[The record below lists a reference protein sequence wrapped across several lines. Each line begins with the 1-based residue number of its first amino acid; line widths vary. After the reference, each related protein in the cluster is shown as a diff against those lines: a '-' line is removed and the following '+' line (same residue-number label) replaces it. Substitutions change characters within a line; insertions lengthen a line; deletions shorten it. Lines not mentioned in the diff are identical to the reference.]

1 MTCRRVVPFNR
12 TGYIRNVAGGRLPP
26 LQTHGGVVPFTR
38 TGYIHHV
45 ACGDESSPLH
55 CVAPFIRTGYIGDV
69 PGTAH
74 RPFPTVSL
82 VGVFLNRR
90 VSKPATSVASIT
102 VNCQLKKIPQPVHE
116 MWKKAVE
123 FVLILG
129 RLGALELQLKP
140 VCNERNKLTVGGLA
154 LGVAHRVAKEAL
166 QGVQIAP
173 VPGHLDG
180 VANGPLYPAWGS
192 LEGLGYLGVEDL
204 GDGVRGLS
212 AHAGGFQERRK
223 RKGFIAFFIVPYS
236 TALRGVASIIA
247 YSNFIVKFQPN
258 KHLKLQ
264 FIGIFITNTVQ

>member
-1 MTCRRVVPFNR
+1 MAMNHRRYIAWYRSTAQVVFETWR
-12 TGYIRNVAGGRLPP
+12 AAD
-26 LQTHGGVVPFTR
+26 F
-38 TGYIHHV
+38 
-45 ACGDESSPLH
+45 A
-55 CVAPFIRTGYIGDV
+55 A
-69 PGTAH
+69 
-74 RPFPTVSL
+74 PTVSL

-90 VSKPATSVASIT
+90 VSKPATSVAPTT
-102 VNCQLKKIPQPVHE
+102 VNCQLSKLSIVNCQFPKNPQPVHE

-129 RLGALELQLKP
+129 GLGGFELQLQP
-140 VCNERNKLTVGGLA
+140 VRDQCDKLTIGGLS
-154 LGVAHRVAKEAL
+154 LGVTHGIAKEAL
-166 QGVQIAP
+166 QGVQVSP
-173 VPGHLDG
+173 VPCHLDG
-180 VANGPLYPAWGS
+180 VADGPFYPGGGG
-192 LEGLGYLGVEDL
+192 LEGFGHLGVEDL
-204 GDGVRGLS
+204 GDGIRGLS